1 MINNTW
7 QTKHED
13 RRDDKEAVADRETD
27 KEETDGAVRCQPWQP
42 HYNPSVYFI
51 LIITCLA
58 QQ

>member
-27 KEETDGAVRCQPWQP
+27 KEETDGAVHC
-42 HYNPSVYFI
+42 
-51 LIITCLA
+51 
-58 QQ
+58 